1 MSFNGGFLVDNIAA
15 LATPTDTN
23 ADALFPAANLID
35 KIPSV
40 AYRTTGGN
48 ALPRW
53 NFGSAQTV
61 TAFSMHNHN
70 IPNNAVIKLQFSSNN
85 WASIAEELTLT
96 WASQHL
102 FLVFTA
108 KTYQYAGLSVA
119 SSNAYVEIGEIG
131 WWTAW
136 QFDRN
141 FNWGARN
148 IRRSHREVTWNRGQA
163 FVKVLATNRGFAL
176 SFNDITAA
184 ERAKFDDLLEQEKVC
199 FIPSFDTNA
208 PYFGTI
214 EDDEIDGKEGY
225 GGAEFSLRFWADYLG
240 GA

>member
-1 MSFNGGFLVDNIAA
+1 MSFNGGFLIDNIAA

-40 AYRTTGGN
+40 AMRTTGGN
-48 ALPRW
+48 ANPRW
-53 NFGSAQTV
+53 NLGSAQTI
-61 TAFSMHNHN
+61 TAFSLHNHN
-70 IPNNAVIKLQFSSNN
+70 IPNDATIKLQFSSNN
-85 WASIAEELTLT
+85 WSSVAEELTLT

-102 FLVFTA
+102 FLVFAA
-108 KTYQYAGLSVA
+108 KTYQYAALSVA
-119 SSNAYVEIGEIG
+119 SSNAYVELGEAG

-136 QFDRN
+136 QFVRN
-141 FNWGARN
+141 FNWKARN
-148 IRRSHREVTWNRGQA
+148 IKRVHRDVNWNRGQA
-163 FVKVLATNRGFAL
+163 FVNVKATQRGFAL
-176 SFNDITAA
+176 SFNDVSAA
-184 ERAKFDDLLEQEKVC
+184 ERLKFDHLLDQEKVC

-214 EDDEIDGKEGY
+214 EDDEIDGEESY
-225 GGAEFSLRFWADYLG
+225 GGEALSLRFWADHLG